1 MRMWLLCWPVPVVSQ
16 RMIGRHLPL
25 LLLLVAFF
33 ALEFVCP
40 RFPVPD
46 EIAFKSA
53 GRNVSQG
60 GAFAAPELEGLLNA
74 DPPLE
79 RVYFTYPPLYTW
91 LFGQWTR
98 ATGFGWAACV
108 GYDAL
113 ISAGLALIIYGLAD
127 AVTGA
132 LLGPLSM
139 RRRTVLAFLAALLTL
154 LFRNA
159 GRPDE
164 LGMVLGFA
172 NAWWLLSSAFSL
184 PAVTFVSGTL
194 AGLMLCTSPAVF
206 LAFTPFLAALWLRR
220 VDNMREIAPS
230 LAAAVLGGGVTAAL
244 CLTPLFVVH
253 PQFYQQ
259 FFQIVQFAIDR
270 AWHNTIFFEA
280 AVAAAWHQYRQ
291 SAFILFATLP
301 VLCLEIML
309 MRTGRVRETL
319 ALFAAPM
326 AGFALTFLLM
336 EYNYWWFL
344 QPWFLVVAMVVAA
357 DLWWSKRSRLLASVA
372 VGWLAIWL
380 AVASA
385 WPAKNYLVRITLA
398 PEQRL
403 MPNARKLRELI
414 PTGAQV
420 VTLSGWWALGND
432 RSVYDPI
439 HSEVQDLARIEY
451 FVTDSNGTGEPGVW
465 AHPNPHY
472 NAMVQESFEVI
483 SDNLPRTP
491 LRIFGLRITN
501 SAYGFGTIV
510 LRRVQARAMKTGNSR
525 LSSGESNQPFT
536 QAACE

>member
-1 MRMWLLCWPVPVVSQ
+1 
-16 RMIGRHLPL
+16 MIGRHLPL
-25 LLLLVAFF
+25 LLLFAAFF
-33 ALEFVCP
+33 VFEFAYP

-60 GAFAAPELEGLLNA
+60 GAFAAPELEGFLHA

-113 ISAGLALIIYGLAD
+113 ISAGLAFIIYRLAD
-127 AVTGA
+127 AVAGA

-164 LGMVLGFA
+164 LGMALGFA
-172 NAWWLLSSAFSL
+172 NAWWLFLPSAFSP
-184 PAVTFVSGTL
+184 PAVTFVSGVL

-220 VDNMREIAPS
+220 VDNRREIAPS
-230 LAAAVLGGGVTAAL
+230 LAAVALGGGLTAAL
-244 CLTPLFVVH
+244 CLTPLFLVH
-253 PQFYQQ
+253 PHFYRQFLQA
-259 FFQIVQFAIDR
+259 VQFAISK
-270 AWHNTIFFEA
+270 AWYYSIFFDA
-280 AVAAAWHQYRQ
+280 AVSDAWHQYRQ
-291 SAFILFATLP
+291 SAFILFATVP
-301 VLCLEIML
+301 VLCLGMVIL

-319 ALFAAPM
+319 ALFAAPLV
-326 AGFALTFLLM
+326 GLALAFLLM
-336 EYNYWWFL
+336 EFNYWWFL
-344 QPWFLVVAMVVAA
+344 QPWFLLVAMVVAA
-357 DLWWSKRSRLLASVA
+357 DFWWRKRSRLLASVA

-380 AVASA
+380 AVASV

-403 MPNARKLRELI
+403 TPNARKLRELI
-414 PTGAQV
+414 PSGAQV
-420 VTLSGWWALGND
+420 LTLSGWWALGND

-439 HSEVQDLARIEY
+439 HSDVQDLARIEY
-451 FVTDSNGTGEPGVW
+451 FVTDSNGTGQPGVW
-465 AHPNPHY
+465 ARPNPRY
-472 NAMVQESFEVI
+472 DVMVRESFEVI
-483 SDNLPRTP
+483 FDTLPRAP
-491 LRIFGLRITN
+491 LRVFGIRITN
-501 SAYGFGTIV
+501 SAYGFGTLV
-510 LRRVQARAMKTGNSR
+510 MRRLPA
-525 LSSGESNQPFT
+525 QPR
-536 QAACE
+536 